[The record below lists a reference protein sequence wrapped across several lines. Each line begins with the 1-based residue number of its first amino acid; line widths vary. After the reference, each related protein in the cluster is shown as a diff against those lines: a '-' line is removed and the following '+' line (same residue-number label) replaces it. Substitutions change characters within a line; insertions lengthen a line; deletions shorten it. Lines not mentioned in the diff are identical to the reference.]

1 MDQIFQWLILFC
13 GINNFHISGGA
24 VVNPDRPFQ
33 LEHKQ
38 SNLFLNENLKFVES
52 KQQAATFMLESYSSS
67 RRTDRYIKEVK
78 SGKVFDIRGGCN
90 GRNVILYNK
99 SGANNQLFFVYM
111 TGAIQTFCDRYRYL
125 TMDAER
131 NLISEDA
138 DYSNKEKYYFKF
150 IQ

>member
-78 SGKVFDIRGGCN
+78 SGKVFDRVDAMEETLSCTISPVPKIN
-90 GRNVILYNK
+90 YF
-99 SGANNQLFFVYM
+99 LF
-111 TGAIQTFCDRYRYL
+111 
-125 TMDAER
+125 
-131 NLISEDA
+131 
-138 DYSNKEKYYFKF
+138 
-150 IQ
+150 

>member
-78 SGKVFDIRGGCN
+78 SGWHTNQQIFS
-90 GRNVILYNK
+90 GRCLIGWMQWK
-99 SGANNQLFFVYM
+99 KH
-111 TGAIQTFCDRYRYL
+111 YL
-125 TMDAER
+125 V
-131 NLISEDA
+131 
-138 DYSNKEKYYFKF
+138 
-150 IQ
+150 Q

>member
-1 MDQIFQWLILFC
+1 MDQILRWLILFC
-13 GINNFHISGGA
+13 GITNFHFSEGA
-24 VVNPDRPFQ
+24 AVNAARPFQ
-33 LEHKQ
+33 LQHKQ
-38 SNLFLNENLKFVES
+38 SKLFLNKNLKFVES
-52 KQQAATFMLESYSSS
+52 KLQAATFKLESYSNN
-67 RRTDRYIKEVK
+67 RETDRYFKEVT